1 MEGSWS
7 RKAGAARAKARGP
20 AGPPGSPAPP
30 ESARVLAC
38 LEELGLEPQ
47 QAQPFQS
54 HDALFLPALG
64 RDGHPFLFKYFL
76 SCPVGLFEPGLDPEG
91 DCRRREAA
99 FYRFLDVVDRDR
111 VFLNVPRLVITDQAD
126 PPRWVLLEGIPG
138 LHTAREETPRPD
150 WLLDAIASIQRIP
163 LRLTQG
169 RRGLSLERWDPYAH
183 REAIFKM
190 REQVEPKVGPK
201 AWDLLARTL
210 NEAREWTD
218 SQDPVLV
225 CGDFQEDSLLL
236 DEDGRIYLQDF
247 RRVGWGNPD
256 HDFSW
261 LWVGTSRG
269 KEYKDQLLQR
279 YCASMGPSERTR
291 VEWAIRSTA
300 IYRACVALSTAET
313 PGEIAPAGEL
323 LERAILGGPY
333 LFS

>member
-1 MEGSWS
+1 MEESWK
-7 RKAGAARAKARGP
+7 RKPGG
-20 AGPPGSPAPP
+20 AGPGVGSSPPPLEKSSPP
-30 ESARVLAC
+30 ETAQVLEC
-38 LEELGLEPQ
+38 LEELGLEPREN
-47 QAQPFQS
+47 QPFQS
-54 HDALFLPALG
+54 HDALFLQAYG
-64 RDGHPFLFKYFL
+64 RDGRLFLFKFYL
-76 SCPVGLFEPGLDPEG
+76 SCPVGRFEPGLDPEG

-99 FYRFLDVVDRDR
+99 FFRFLDVVDRDR

-126 PPRWVLLEGIPG
+126 PPRWILMEGIEG
-138 LHTAREETPRPD
+138 LRPAAGERPRPD
-150 WLLDAIASIQRIP
+150 WLLDAMASIQRIP

-169 RRGLSLERWDPYAH
+169 RRGLTLERWDPYAH
-183 REAIFKM
+183 REVILRMEA
-190 REQVEPKVGPK
+190 QVEPKVGPK
-201 AWDLLARTL
+201 AWDLLVRTL

-236 DEDGRIYLQDF
+236 DKDGRIYLQDF

-256 HDFSW
+256 HDLSW
-261 LWVGTSRG
+261 YWVGSSG
-269 KEYKDQLLQR
+269 DQEYRDQLLQR
-279 YCASMGPSERTR
+279 YCASMGPSERAR

-300 IYRACVALSTAET
+300 IYRACLSLSTAQT